1 MKLFASAGLLAAL
14 LAAQAPLPARAGGVP
29 VSYKV
34 ADTSPSKDVSIQSV
48 TLDAVAGMS
57 PAALVKVNA
66 ALKSATAQFAGEAKR
81 CGAAAVK
88 GRPWGYIRK
97 FEKAV
102 LSDKYLSVV
111 FTKSTVCAGSPDEEK
126 DARVFSLKSG
136 EPVPAHA
143 LFKHMLPNANIAT
156 AYLTNKDRVR
166 LDEATA
172 ETLIDD
178 SKAVLKID
186 DRRCDF
192 YLKTTSYTIWADG
205 KHLIFH
211 PEFNQPFSFCQQ
223 EYLIVPE

>member
-1 MKLFASAGLLAAL
+1 MKIFASACLLASL
-14 LAAQAPLPARAGGVP
+14 LASQTPLAAGAGSTP

-34 ADTSPSKDVSIQSV
+34 TDTSPSKNVSIQAVS
-48 TLDAVAGMS
+48 LDAVAGMS
-57 PAALVKVNA
+57 PAALGKVNA
-66 ALKSATAQFAGEAKR
+66 SLKSATAQFASEAKR

-97 FEKAV
+97 FGKAI
-102 LSDKYLSVV
+102 LSDRYLSVV

-136 EPVPAHA
+136 RPVPAHA
-143 LFKHMLPNANIAT
+143 LFKQMLPTAKTAT
-156 AYLTNKDRVR
+156 AHLTNKDMVR
-166 LDEATA
+166 LDQATA

-178 SKAVLKID
+178 SKVVLKID

-192 YLKTTSYTIWADG
+192 YLKTTSYYIWADG

-211 PEFNQPFSFCQQ
+211 PEFNQPFSVCQK

>member
-1 MKLFASAGLLAAL
+1 MRMFVSAAWLALSLTAL
-14 LAAQAPLPARAGGVP
+14 QAHALSVVP
-29 VSYKV
+29 VLVSYKV
-34 ADTSPSKDVSIQSV
+34 DDSKSSGSVSIQTV

-66 ALKSATAQFAGEAKR
+66 ALKSVTAQFAGEAKR

-143 LFKHMLPNANIAT
+143 LFKHMLPTVNIAT

-178 SKAVLKID
+178 SKVVLKID

-192 YLKTTSYTIWADG
+192 YLKTTSYSIWADG
-205 KHLIFH
+205 KHLIFY
-211 PEFNQPFSFCQQ
+211 PEFNQPNSFCQQ